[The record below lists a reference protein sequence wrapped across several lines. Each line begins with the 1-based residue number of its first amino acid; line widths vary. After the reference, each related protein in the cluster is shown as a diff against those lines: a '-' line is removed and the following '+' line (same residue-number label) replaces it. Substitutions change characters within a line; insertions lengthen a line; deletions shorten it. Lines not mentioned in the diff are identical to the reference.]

1 MPTAR
6 MTKPYIFSS
15 ACSGTTESSQAPN
28 TTNGSMTPTIL
39 PSSRQWMLR
48 MFSAASTVQARKPV
62 AFKMDTELCSSSVS
76 VPTGMQKML
85 PAKPVMAC
93 TV

>member
-15 ACSGTTESSQAPN
+15 ACSGTTESSQAPS

-39 PSSRQWMLR
+39 PSSRQWML
-48 MFSAASTVQARKPV
+48 ADVQRGQHRAGQKAV
-62 AFKMDTELCSSSVS
+62 AFKMDTELCSPSVS